1 MTARLLLGRQLR
13 LLEDVDWTVV
23 TGDEFEGA
31 PPELEV
37 DVVAMRRE
45 MALSDFSSFL
55 ALRRLF
61 RAKRFDFVQTHT
73 PKPSLLGLPAARLSR
88 TPSIYTIH
96 GSLYFKGNGRLAN
109 VAGWCFERWCCTW
122 ATRVVV
128 QSREDEVVLPKVKIC
143 SAKKL
148 SLVGNGIATAH
159 YAARVEPAPLPGPRR
174 DEGAADGADSRPVV
188 LMVSRLVREKGCHDF
203 LTMARRL
210 KGRARFVHVGPFE
223 ADQRDAISPSEVDA
237 AADIVTFVGAVEDV
251 RPYLAAA
258 DIVVLPSY
266 REGIPRAVMEAA
278 AAGRPVVAYDIRG
291 VREVIE
297 PSSGLLVTRGD
308 VEAFGDLVG
317 ELIADP
323 ERRRALG
330 ECCQRWVLDHFDE
343 HDVVDRLEALYR
355 ELLPPSPPGPTAP
368 QGVSSTPSARSGAT
382 GGA

>member
-1 MTARLLLGRQLR
+1 MTARLLLARQLH
-13 LLEDVDWTVV
+13 LLRGVDWTVV
-23 TGDEFEGA
+23 TGDAFEDA
-31 PPELEV
+31 PADLEV

-55 ALRRLF
+55 ELLRLF

-73 PKPSLLGLPAARLSR
+73 PKPSLLGLPAARLSH

-109 VAGWCFERWCCTW
+109 VAGWCFERWCCTC

-128 QSREDEVVLPKVKIC
+128 QSREDEVVLPKVRIC

-159 YAARVEPAPLPGPRR
+159 FAAPVEPATLPRPGR
-174 DEGAADGADSRPVV
+174 DEGAARRADAWPVV

-210 KGRARFVHVGPFE
+210 KDQARFVHVGPLE
-223 ADQRDAISPSEVDA
+223 ADQRDAISSSEVA
-237 AADIVTFVGAVEDV
+237 SAADIVTFVGAVDDV

-278 AAGRPVVAYDIRG
+278 AAGRPVVAYEIRG

-297 PSSGLLVTRGD
+297 PSSGLLVPRGD
-308 VEAFGDLVG
+308 VEALGDLVA
-317 ELIADP
+317 ELVADP

-330 ECCQRWVLDHFDE
+330 ERGQRWVLDHFDE
-343 HDVVDRLEALYR
+343 DGVVDRLEALYR
-355 ELLPPSPPGPTAP
+355 ELLPPSPPRPVGP
-368 QGVSSTPSARSGAT
+368 QGAGPAPSARSGAL